1 MNHLMIDIETLSTQ
15 PNAVICAIGAA
26 FFEPS
31 TGKIGPSFY
40 QTIDPRTSQNRGA
53 HISADTVMWWLRQD
67 KEPISELV
75 GAKSHEIE
83 VMLDFAKFIEG
94 AFPETKKKN
103 LKVWCKGGSFDFPIL
118 KSAFERSSLE
128 GVSMLPWLYW
138 NECCFRSLLTVAGVI
153 GYAPPSAPLSCT
165 QRLNR
170 RHLSGRAGLRDL
182 AAPDLPTHRIA
193 MRAAMHPRLSVICS
207 APLPVCNRALAALKC
222 FARGQRNFSR
232 VMPHA
237 YLVIRIGRRW
247 RLLSKNGGQQ
257 WRLMT
262 HETYN
267 QEYRK

>member
-15 PNAVICAIGAA
+15 PNAVICAIGAV

-40 QTIDPRTSQNRGA
+40 QTIDPRTSQDRGA
-53 HISADTVMWWLRQD
+53 HISADTVMWWLQQD

-83 VMLDFAKFIEG
+83 VMLDFARFIEG
-94 AFPETKKKN
+94 AFPGETTKKN

-128 GVSMLPWLYW
+128 GVPMLPWIYW
-138 NECCFRSLLTVAGVI
+138 NEYCFRSLLAIADPSVM
-153 GYAPPSAPLSCT
+153 PPSAPLSCT

-182 AAPDLPTHRIA
+182 AAPDIP
-193 MRAAMHPRLSVICS
+193 
-207 APLPVCNRALAALKC
+207 AL
-222 FARGQRNFSR
+222 
-232 VMPHA
+232 
-237 YLVIRIGRRW
+237 
-247 RLLSKNGGQQ
+247 
-257 WRLMT
+257 
-262 HETYN
+262 
-267 QEYRK
+267 

>member
-1 MNHLMIDIETLSTQ
+1 MIDIETLSTQ
-15 PNAVICAIGAA
+15 PNAVICAIGAV

-31 TGKIGPSFY
+31 TGKTGPSFY

-94 AFPETKKKN
+94 AFHETKKKN

-138 NECCFRSLLTVAGVI
+138 NECCFRSLLTVAGAI
-153 GYAPPSAPLSCT
+153 GYAPHPRRSVAHNALTDAIYQAEQVCEIW
-165 QRLNR
+165 QRLTSP
-170 RHLSGRAGLRDL
+170 HLESL
-182 AAPDLPTHRIA
+182 
-193 MRAAMHPRLSVICS
+193 
-207 APLPVCNRALAALKC
+207 
-222 FARGQRNFSR
+222 
-232 VMPHA
+232 
-237 YLVIRIGRRW
+237 
-247 RLLSKNGGQQ
+247 
-257 WRLMT
+257 
-262 HETYN
+262 
-267 QEYRK
+267 